1 MGRDVQ
7 NKSRPEVTFFD
18 MDMSNGRGV
27 LTVRSDDLT
36 RQILRQRTLI
46 VTNDVTLP
54 LLCAR
59 ITCYVT
65 VITHAHCYARA

>member
-1 MGRDVQ
+1 
-7 NKSRPEVTFFD
+7 

-27 LTVRSDDLT
+27 LTVRFDDLT

-46 VTNDVTLP
+46 VTNDVTRT

-59 ITCYVT
+59 ITCYVSYNTPTAMRAHNVLCNSYYVT
-65 VITHAHCYARA
+65 VCVEH